1 MILNTKV
8 SFENSQNQLCQFKI
22 RPEYFKN
29 LHSTLNTPHT
39 PSLFFN
45 PPNSSSDVKEKRKKF
60 ISQQKGISKFG
71 SSECADVQSD
81 YDRSIKR
88 NSQQQTTLR
97 QSIYNNPLLD
107 QNLKHKLEKI
117 IEMDFENETG
127 EENKLEVD
135 QIKRNQIQ
143 QVLRKSLLPE
153 VENLGSMVIG
163 SVNDE
168 FEGVQEEPTPK
179 KNKGIVRHSIIK
191 KYNVHWKKNA
201 VSCKVLNEIEELI
214 KEKNRI
220 DEDVQDLRGLRQR
233 LDQMKK
239 LENSK
244 NRKKSKKSRLIA

>member
-1 MILNTKV
+1 MIFWRHHTLALCLLNAHN
-8 SFENSQNQLCQFKI
+8 SF
-22 RPEYFKN
+22 
-29 LHSTLNTPHT
+29 
-39 PSLFFN
+39 
-45 PPNSSSDVKEKRKKF
+45 SDVKEKRKKF
-60 ISQQKGISKFG
+60 ISEQSGISKFG

-88 NSQQQTTLR
+88 NSQQHANLR

-117 IEMDFENETG
+117 IEMDLENETG
-127 EENKLEVD
+127 EENKLEVHQD
-135 QIKRNQIQ
+135 KRNKIQ

-153 VENLGSMVIG
+153 VENLGSMVMG
-163 SVNDE
+163 SINDE
-168 FEGVQEEPTPK
+168 FKGVKKEPSPK

-201 VSCKVLNEIEELI
+201 VSCQVLNDIEELI

-233 LDQMKK
+233 LDNMKK

-244 NRKKSKKSRLIA
+244 IRKKSKKSRLIS